1 MKKAIINNK
10 LITVVS
16 EYRND
21 PNEPKYFLLE
31 QNHPNPFYLKTQIS
45 YRIVRQPTTKISLRI
60 YNLMGQEIKTLVDGF
75 QSSGFY
81 RFLWDGKND
90 FGEKMPTGVYWYMLT
105 GEDFRE
111 VKKMVLK

>member
-1 MKKAIINNK
+1 
-10 LITVVS
+10 
-16 EYRND
+16 
-21 PNEPKYFLLE
+21 
-31 QNHPNPFYLKTQIS
+31 
-45 YRIVRQPTTKISLRI
+45 
-60 YNLMGQEIKTLVDGF
+60 MGQEIKTLVDGF